1 MKSLFP
7 RPHIRHNPSMFSFL
21 FFYPLLFL
29 SSSSFYPLLF
39 FFLPQSSSIRRHGDG
54 LARFV
59 VQLVPESVKTLRT
72 RCKLDSLL
80 VAVSVNMASALLA
93 TSSAA
98 CVCVVCAKKA
108 CERRADAVL
117 VARMRCTTCFIYIQW

>member
-98 CVCVVCAKKA
+98 FVYVCSCVYMSSQK
-108 CERRADAVL
+108 RL
-117 VARMRCTTCFIYIQW
+117 ARGVRMPY